1 MCFPFF
7 RYPSIVYTSYCINI
21 KNYFHYDFNSK
32 RTLHQVQSAHTREEQ
47 SNYISME
54 IINLWL
60 ELHTLKYVHKMFEI
74 PITRILY

>member
-1 MCFPFF
+1 M
-7 RYPSIVYTSYCINI
+7 
-21 KNYFHYDFNSK
+21 
-32 RTLHQVQSAHTREEQ
+32 HQVQSAHTREEQ

-60 ELHTLKYVHKMFEI
+60 ELHTLNYVHKMFEI